1 MVAVN
6 GAEAVA
12 RWSIGG
18 AFLERL
24 ASRQFEQLGE
34 TLDESVRFRALL
46 PPGPMEWN
54 GASAVVDTFRS
65 WFGDAED
72 FEVVDA
78 AVGGVGP
85 RIHLSWRVR
94 VRPAPFGIG
103 AGWHLIEQQAYADA
117 LDAIEVLDLVCSGF
131 NAEPSPA
138 AG

>member
-46 PPGPMEWN
+46 PPGPMEWH
-54 GASAVVDTFRS
+54 GAEAVVDTFRS

-78 AVGGVGP
+78 AVGGVGA

-117 LDAIEVLDLVCSGF
+117 LDAI
-131 NAEPSPA
+131 
-138 AG
+138 